1 MTHGVISAPQPEA
14 VEAGALI
21 LKAGGNAVDAGIACA
36 LAQGVV
42 DPLMCGLGGVGTAL
56 VHVPSIDGP
65 ENFNFL
71 GAAPLAAKPD
81 MWVDKIVGETGDG
94 FGFIL
99 EGNINALGHQAAMV
113 PGNLAGYWAMHQ
125 AYGHLPWAD
134 LCSSAIEF
142 ASRGWMVRPHV
153 YTYATQDEGALGR
166 VHNSDIL
173 GYTEE
178 GRGLYLS
185 DAGVMHRPGTMIK
198 NSGLSYSLALI
209 AKDGAQSLYGGELG
223 ECLVD
228 DMATNGGLIT
238 IADLENYQVSR
249 RPALTGTY
257 RGFDIATNQP
267 SGSGVQVLET
277 LNILEQFDLTSYTP
291 GAPNYL
297 MLLAEA
303 LTYGY
308 NDKRTRVGD
317 PAFVDVP
324 LEALLDKK
332 YAADMATQIKSGQK
346 AELNRLPQFKE
357 STETSHIAVFDEDGN
372 AFSMTHTLGAP
383 SGVIPPDTGFMLN
396 GCMSIFDPRPGQPTS
411 IKPGKSYTSSMSPTL
426 IYRDGTPYL
435 VIGAPGATYIPQAI
449 TQAIVN
455 CIDFGMSIS
464 DAIAAPRIAVTQN
477 QRIDLSNRIPRY
489 TEEELQATGYG
500 TNRSYLSY
508 AFAGVH
514 GIKIDDG
521 VASGA
526 ADPGRDGMALKV

>member
-21 LKAGGNAVDAGIACA
+21 LKAGGNAIDAGIACA
-36 LAQGVV
+36 LTQGVV
-42 DPLMCGLGGVGTAL
+42 DPLMCGLGGVGSAL
-56 VHVPSIDGP
+56 VHVPSIGGP

-71 GAAPLAAKPD
+71 GAAPLSAEPD
-81 MWVDKIVGETGDG
+81 MWADKIIGETGDG

-99 EGNINALGHQAAMV
+99 EENVNALGHQAAMV

-125 AYGHLPWAD
+125 AYGRLPWAE
-134 LCSSAIEF
+134 LCSPAIEF
-142 ASRGWMVRPHV
+142 ASSGWMVRPHV
-153 YTYATQDEGALGR
+153 YTYATQDEDALGR
-166 VHNSDIL
+166 VHNSVIL
-173 GYTEE
+173 GYTDE
-178 GRGLYLS
+178 GRELYLS
-185 DAGVMHRPGTMIK
+185 NAGMMHRPGTKIK
-198 NSGLSYSLALI
+198 NPGLAYSLALI
-209 AKDGAQSLYGGELG
+209 AKDGAHSIYGGELG

-228 DMATNGGLIT
+228 DMMANGGLIT
-238 IADLENYQVSR
+238 LADLENYRVSR
-249 RPALTGTY
+249 QPALTGTY

-267 SGSGVQVLET
+267 GGSGVQILET
-277 LNILEQFDLTSYTP
+277 LNILEQFDLAPHAPGTP
-291 GAPNYL
+291 DYL
-297 MLLAEA
+297 ALLAEA

-308 NDKRTRVGD
+308 NDKRTKVGD

-324 LEALLDKK
+324 IEALLDKK
-332 YAADMATQIKSGQK
+332 YAAQIATQIKSGRK
-346 AELNRLPQFKE
+346 AELNRLPQFNE
-357 STETSHIAVFDEDGN
+357 STETSHVAVFDEDGN

-396 GCMSIFDPRPGQPTS
+396 GCMSIFDPRPDQPTS
-411 IKPGKSYTSSMSPTL
+411 IKPGKSYTSSMSPAL
-426 IYRDGTPYL
+426 IYKGGAPYL
-435 VIGAPGATYIPQAI
+435 VIGAPGATYIPQSI
-449 TQAIVN
+449 TQTIVN

-464 DAIAAPRIAVTQN
+464 DGIAAPRIAVTQS

-489 TEEELQATGYG
+489 VEDELLAHGYT

-514 GIKIDDG
+514 GIKIEDG